1 MRKHTKLYLC
11 ISIIVFIICISLN
24 AYFSIPYYKT
34 ESVHFQNVD
43 GNQIGARYSES
54 KNGYG
59 VIIAN
64 DFTHDKSELVSIVNM
79 LVQNGYGVFVFD
91 FPSEGES
98 EGYVNFHYKDS
109 SFMAEQFYNAMVVYS
124 QLASLP
130 AEKIHIVG
138 YGEGARAAL
147 ETVGYNYFSP
157 NTLTLIGCSLNLSEK
172 TDFDI
177 INYVND
183 RKLEWVSNLK
193 RSISC
198 NVHIVYSDMDEIS
211 NKADNEAL
219 AKLIL
224 KTTTSELKNVP
235 HCFLMRSTSAADA
248 AVDFITKADGTDY
261 NKNELLAFKM
271 PATAVMYIA
280 LMFSLYL
287 LNILMNM
294 KTKYDTAQIK
304 ILPLM
309 PKSFIKKKLH
319 VHIFALPMGIFTAAA
334 LYLLSLKMPYMEII
348 FYIYIAYPILMTILY
363 SFTDFCNEIN
373 LFKHED
379 KGSLCIPTAVFIGF
393 LIIVSAI
400 SYSGTYSIFSYNS
413 KIIWRLIFTVAFG
426 LMFYVDNRERNSVAF
441 TLKENLLVLSVN
453 CALFLILPFLFLF
466 AGFYTNAV
474 ISGIR
479 LVLLGIVIL
488 FGGILNKLN
497 CPTFLSSLYEG
508 FLYQMIAFANMMI
521 FTK

>member
-1 MRKHTKLYLC
+1 
-11 ISIIVFIICISLN
+11 
-24 AYFSIPYYKT
+24 
-34 ESVHFQNVD
+34 
-43 GNQIGARYSES
+43 
-54 KNGYG
+54 
-59 VIIAN
+59 
-64 DFTHDKSELVSIVNM
+64 
-79 LVQNGYGVFVFD
+79 
-91 FPSEGES
+91 
-98 EGYVNFHYKDS
+98 
-109 SFMAEQFYNAMVVYS
+109 
-124 QLASLP
+124 
-130 AEKIHIVG
+130 
-138 YGEGARAAL
+138 
-147 ETVGYNYFSP
+147 
-157 NTLTLIGCSLNLSEK
+157 
-172 TDFDI
+172 
-177 INYVND
+177 
-183 RKLEWVSNLK
+183 
-193 RSISC
+193 
-198 NVHIVYSDMDEIS
+198 
-211 NKADNEAL
+211 
-219 AKLIL
+219 
-224 KTTTSELKNVP
+224 
-235 HCFLMRSTSAADA
+235 
-248 AVDFITKADGTDY
+248 
-261 NKNELLAFKM
+261 
-271 PATAVMYIA
+271 
-280 LMFSLYL
+280 
-287 LNILMNM
+287 
-294 KTKYDTAQIK
+294 
-304 ILPLM
+304 M
-309 PKSFIKKKLH
+309 PKSFIKKKLY

-373 LFKHED
+373 LFKPED

>member
-183 RKLEWVSNLK
+183 RKLDWVSNLK
-193 RSISC
+193 RSI
-198 NVHIVYSDMDEIS
+198 
-211 NKADNEAL
+211 
-219 AKLIL
+219 
-224 KTTTSELKNVP
+224 
-235 HCFLMRSTSAADA
+235 
-248 AVDFITKADGTDY
+248 
-261 NKNELLAFKM
+261 
-271 PATAVMYIA
+271 
-280 LMFSLYL
+280 
-287 LNILMNM
+287 NI
-294 KTKYDTAQIK
+294 
-304 ILPLM
+304 
-309 PKSFIKKKLH
+309 
-319 VHIFALPMGIFTAAA
+319 
-334 LYLLSLKMPYMEII
+334 
-348 FYIYIAYPILMTILY
+348 
-363 SFTDFCNEIN
+363 
-373 LFKHED
+373 
-379 KGSLCIPTAVFIGF
+379 
-393 LIIVSAI
+393 
-400 SYSGTYSIFSYNS
+400 
-413 KIIWRLIFTVAFG
+413 R
-426 LMFYVDNRERNSVAF
+426 NREIGADS
-441 TLKENLLVLSVN
+441 
-453 CALFLILPFLFLF
+453 I
-466 AGFYTNAV
+466 
-474 ISGIR
+474 
-479 LVLLGIVIL
+479 
-488 FGGILNKLN
+488 
-497 CPTFLSSLYEG
+497 
-508 FLYQMIAFANMMI
+508 
-521 FTK
+521 